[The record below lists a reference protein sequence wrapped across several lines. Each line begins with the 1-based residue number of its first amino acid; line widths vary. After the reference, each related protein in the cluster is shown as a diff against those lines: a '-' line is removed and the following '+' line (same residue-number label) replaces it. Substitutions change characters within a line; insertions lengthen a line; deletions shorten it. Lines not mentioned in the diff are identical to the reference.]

1 HELDELLASAG
12 KLLEDETDQVEA
24 VVEPAQPESAA
35 GIAEEVEETEALGEP
50 EPEAGTQTAATET
63 GDAEVKADEFGADPE
78 ISARSIEDIDADL
91 AARADTVVDQGEPE
105 AGSEPATDAAD
116 GFESSEDVVKQIIKD
131 QASAVQDGEKAAVVN
146 GEPAEE
152 KAGTDDSVANLM
164 AGSPASASVSVDTSE
179 SVAPPAPA
187 TAPMQPVASDAAA
200 SVASAS
206 KPAVEPAAPTPP
218 ASVDTKI
225 DLIGSGRGTV
235 QSALTRVKPV
245 VLPIARLLSKPLEML
260 PPKVR
265 DDIGWLSL
273 VTMFLAIAVLTAL
286 VLFR

>member
-1 HELDELLASAG
+1 M
-12 KLLEDETDQVEA
+12 
-24 VVEPAQPESAA
+24 EPAQAESAA
-35 GIAEEVEETEALGEP
+35 GIAEEVEAAEALGEP
-50 EPEAGTQTAATET
+50 EPEAVAQTAAPET
-63 GDAEVKADEFGADPE
+63 GDAEVKADEAGADPE
-78 ISARSIEDIDADL
+78 VGARSIEDIDADL

-105 AGSEPATDAAD
+105 AGSEPATD
-116 GFESSEDVVKQIIKD
+116 GFESSEDVVEQVIKD
-131 QASAVQDGEKAAVVN
+131 QASAVQEGENAAVIS
-146 GEPAEE
+146 GAPAEE
-152 KAGTDDSVANLM
+152 KTGTDDSVANLM

-187 TAPMQPVASDAAA
+187 TAPTQPVASDAAA
-200 SVASAS
+200 SAL
-206 KPAVEPAAPTPP
+206 KPAGEPAAPTPP
-218 ASVDTKI
+218 ASADTKI
-225 DLIGSGRGTV
+225 DLIGAGKGTV

-245 VLPIARLLSKPLEML
+245 ALPIARLLSKPLEML